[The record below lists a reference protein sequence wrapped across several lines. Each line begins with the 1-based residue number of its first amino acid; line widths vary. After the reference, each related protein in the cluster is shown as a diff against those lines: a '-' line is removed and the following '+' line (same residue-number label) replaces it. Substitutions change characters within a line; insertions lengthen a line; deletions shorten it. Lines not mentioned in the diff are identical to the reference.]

1 MPKARV
7 AILDGI
13 ALAPSQQL
21 VKDNGQK
28 VTTLWGELAWQLLGE
43 GGGAG
48 IAVHSS
54 SAVGPAPAPL
64 RSAGAGPTAEQGQ
77 RQDAACDLTGT
88 A

>member
-1 MPKARV
+1 LLGLTEYFAFYNDERPHQ
-7 AILDGI
+7 
-13 ALAPSQQL
+13 ALGYRTPAAVHRS
-21 VKDNGQK
+21 
-28 VTTLWGELAWQLLGE
+28 GE

-54 SAVGPAPAPL
+54 SAVGPAPL